1 MFQSVREYRITR
13 RAAAQ
18 AIRQNFRV
26 KIPRCVRAQRGK
38 NLFGEL
44 SGFFGK
50 DVVDGAV
57 LPDHGE
63 RYLGQKLVKNF
74 NETVHRGLGHAGV
87 DMFGPDAA
95 RKTGRDNGSVF
106 LKINRHL
113 RAGVARRAAKIFEHV
128 AAWRIAR
135 RGGLDAQHV
144 KSEALPLGCRVAGA
158 DESVAVPLPGDAHQ
172 NG

>member
-44 SGFFGK
+44 SLQSGRQLGRHGLPGFFGK
-50 DVVDGAV
+50 DVVDSAV

-95 RKTGRDNGSVF
+95 RAKLAATTGAFS
-106 LKINRHL
+106 
-113 RAGVARRAAKIFEHV
+113 
-128 AAWRIAR
+128 
-135 RGGLDAQHV
+135 
-144 KSEALPLGCRVAGA
+144 
-158 DESVAVPLPGDAHQ
+158 
-172 NG
+172 